1 MKHVKLFESFD
12 TMISPEELETQM
24 TPEEYGAEIDK
35 AIQMGHVEGAKHVK
49 SLKTLN
55 LYQSSSKENRR
66 MPMKYA
72 AHMKR
77 YHNHMDSF
85 TPDQKIEIRKALI
98 PGYKTPEEE
107 EAERKANHAAS
118 LQKSKDYWA
127 GQEREREER
136 NAPIRSKRSAVL
148 DRFAAGEIT
157 KEEALAALEKYRL
170 ID

>member
-12 TMISPEELETQM
+12 TMISPEEIETQM

-35 AIQMGHVEGAKHVK
+35 AIQMGPGEGAKHVK

-77 YHNHMDSF
+77 YQDHMNSF
-85 TPDQKIEIRKALI
+85 TPDQKIEIKKALI

-107 EAERKANHAAS
+107 EAERQANFAAS
-118 LQKSKDYWA
+118 QQRHKDYWA
-127 GQEREREER
+127 GQEREKEER
-136 NAPIRSKRSAVL
+136 NATITAKRSDIL
-148 DRFAAGEIT
+148 DRLIAGEIT
-157 KEEALAALEKYRL
+157 KEEALASL
-170 ID
+170 